1 MFAKVIL
8 MKKISKLNDVAFHLI
23 NKVNKKK
30 LKINTLL
37 IKNWEQIFRE
47 NHNYVKIKKI
57 IFVSQTDSLNLEFKI
72 DSSKSFELHSKIAEL
87 KLKCEEILG
96 VKVNKIQF
104 FQDLLTQN
112 APPSVKNKINLYTK
126 LKDVN
131 NQKLNDI
138 KDEEVR
144 AIFKNITKKI
154 YE

>member
-1 MFAKVIL
+1 

-37 IKNWEQIFRE
+37 IKNWEKIFGI
-47 NHNYVKIKKI
+47 NHHFVKIKKI
-57 IFVSQTDSLNLEFKI
+57 TLLGQTDSLNLEFKI
-72 DSSKSFELHSKIAEL
+72 DSSKSFELHSKNPEI

-96 VKVNKIQF
+96 IKVNKILF
-104 FQDLLTQN
+104 FQDVLSKKSLVN
-112 APPSVKNKINLYTK
+112 SVIKKNSSKK

-131 NQKLNDI
+131 NQQLNDI

-144 AIFKNITKKI
+144 SIFKNISNKI
-154 YE
+154 NE

>member
-1 MFAKVIL
+1 

-37 IKNWEQIFRE
+37 IKNWDKIFGI
-47 NHNYVKIKKI
+47 NHHFVKIKKI
-57 IFVSQTDSLNLEFKI
+57 TLLGQTDSLNLEFKI
-72 DSSKSFELHSKIAEL
+72 DSSKSFELHSKNPEI

-96 VKVNKIQF
+96 IKVNKILF
-104 FQDLLTQN
+104 FQDVLSKESLVN
-112 APPSVKNKINLYTK
+112 SVIKKSSSKK

-131 NQKLNDI
+131 NQQLNDI

-144 AIFKNITKKI
+144 SIFKNISIKI
-154 YE
+154 NE

>member
-1 MFAKVIL
+1 

-23 NKVNKKK
+23 NRVNKKK

-37 IKNWEQIFRE
+37 IKNWEKIFGI
-47 NHNYVKIKKI
+47 NHNFVKIKKI
-57 IFVSQTDSLNLEFKI
+57 SLSGKTDSLNLEFKI
-72 DSSKSFELHSKIAEL
+72 DSSKSFELHSKTPKI

-96 VKVNKIQF
+96 VKVNKILF
-104 FQDLLTQN
+104 FQDLLTQCELTI
-112 APPSVKNKINLYTK
+112 PKIEKNTSEK

-144 AIFKNITKKI
+144 AIFKNISKKI
-154 YE
+154 NE

>member
-1 MFAKVIL
+1 

-37 IKNWEQIFRE
+37 IKNWEKIFGI
-47 NHNYVKIKKI
+47 NHHFVKIKKI
-57 IFVSQTDSLNLEFKI
+57 TLLGQADSFNLEFKI
-72 DSSKSFELHSKIAEL
+72 DSSKSFELHSKNPEI

-96 VKVNKIQF
+96 IKVNKILF
-104 FQDLLTQN
+104 FQYVLSKESLVN
-112 APPSVKNKINLYTK
+112 SVIKKNNSKK

-131 NQKLNDI
+131 NQQLNDI

-144 AIFKNITKKI
+144 SIFKNISSKI
-154 YE
+154 NE

>member
-1 MFAKVIL
+1 

-23 NKVNKKK
+23 DRVNKKK

-37 IKNWEQIFRE
+37 IKNWEQIFGI
-47 NHNYVKIKKI
+47 NHYFVKIKKI
-57 IFVSQTDSLNLEFKI
+57 TLLGKTDSLNLEFKI
-72 DSSKSFELHSKIAEL
+72 DSSKSFELHSKNPEI

-96 VKVNKIQF
+96 LKVNKILF
-104 FQDLLTQN
+104 FQDLLTEDRLSN
-112 APPSVKNKINLYTK
+112 LKIKKNTSVK

-144 AIFKNITKKI
+144 AIFKNISKKI
-154 YE
+154 NE

>member
-1 MFAKVIL
+1 

-23 NKVNKKK
+23 DRVNKKK

-37 IKNWEQIFRE
+37 IKNWEQIFGI
-47 NHNYVKIKKI
+47 NHYFVKIKKI
-57 IFVSQTDSLNLEFKI
+57 TLLEKTDSLNLEFKI
-72 DSSKSFELHSKIAEL
+72 DSSKSFELHSKNPEI

-96 VKVNKIQF
+96 VKVNKILF
-104 FQDLLTQN
+104 FQDLLTEDMLSN
-112 APPSVKNKINLYTK
+112 LKIKKNTSVK

-144 AIFKNITKKI
+144 AIFKNISKKI
-154 YE
+154 NE

>member
-1 MFAKVIL
+1 

-37 IKNWEQIFRE
+37 IKNWEKIFGI
-47 NHNYVKIKKI
+47 NHHFVQIKKI
-57 IFVSQTDSLNLEFKI
+57 TLLGQTDSLNLEFKI
-72 DSSKSFELHSKIAEL
+72 DSSKSFELHSKNPEI

-96 VKVNKIQF
+96 IKVNKILF
-104 FQDLLTQN
+104 FQDVLSKESLVN
-112 APPSVKNKINLYTK
+112 SVIKKNSSKK

-131 NQKLNDI
+131 NQQLNDI

-144 AIFKNITKKI
+144 SIFKNISNKI
-154 YE
+154 NE

>member
-1 MFAKVIL
+1 

-37 IKNWEQIFRE
+37 IKNWEEIFGI
-47 NHNYVKIKKI
+47 NHHFVKIKKI
-57 IFVSQTDSLNLEFKI
+57 TLLGQADSLNLEFKI
-72 DSSKSFELHSKIAEL
+72 DSSKSFELHSKNPEI

-96 VKVNKIQF
+96 IKVNKILF
-104 FQDLLTQN
+104 FQDVLSKESLVN
-112 APPSVKNKINLYTK
+112 SVIKKNNSKK

-131 NQKLNDI
+131 NQQLNDI

-144 AIFKNITKKI
+144 SIFKNISIKI
-154 YE
+154 NE

>member
-87 KLKCEEILG
+87 KLKCE
-96 VKVNKIQF
+96 
-104 FQDLLTQN
+104 
-112 APPSVKNKINLYTK
+112 
-126 LKDVN
+126 
-131 NQKLNDI
+131 
-138 KDEEVR
+138 
-144 AIFKNITKKI
+144 
-154 YE
+154 

>member
-1 MFAKVIL
+1 

-37 IKNWEQIFRE
+37 IKNWEKIFGI
-47 NHNYVKIKKI
+47 NHHFIKIKKI
-57 IFVSQTDSLNLEFKI
+57 TLLGQTDSLNLEFKI
-72 DSSKSFELHSKIAEL
+72 DSSKSFELHSKNPEI

-96 VKVNKIQF
+96 IKVNKILF
-104 FQDLLTQN
+104 FQDVLSKESLVN
-112 APPSVKNKINLYTK
+112 SVIKKNNSKK

-131 NQKLNDI
+131 NQQLNDI

-144 AIFKNITKKI
+144 SIFKNISRNI
-154 YE
+154 NE

>member
-1 MFAKVIL
+1 

-23 NKVNKKK
+23 NRVNKKK

-37 IKNWEQIFRE
+37 IKNWEQIFGIY
-47 NHNYVKIKKI
+47 HQFVKIKKI
-57 IFVSQTDSLNLEFKI
+57 TLIGQTDSLNLEFKI
-72 DSSKSFELHSKIAEL
+72 DSSKSFELHSKNPEI
-87 KLKCEEILG
+87 KLKCEDILG
-96 VKVNKIQF
+96 AKVNKILF
-104 FQDLLTQN
+104 FQDLLTEEGGIN
-112 APPSVKNKINLYTK
+112 SETKKNTSLK

>member
-1 MFAKVIL
+1 

-37 IKNWEQIFRE
+37 IKNWEQIFGI
-47 NHNYVKIKKI
+47 NHKFVKIKKI
-57 IFVSQTDSLNLEFKI
+57 ALIGQTDSLNLEFKI
-72 DSSKSFELHSKIAEL
+72 DSSKSFVLHSKNPEI

-96 VKVNKIQF
+96 AKVNKILF
-104 FQDLLTQN
+104 FQDLLTEEGGIN
-112 APPSVKNKINLYTK
+112 SETKKNTSVK

-144 AIFKNITKKI
+144 AIFKNISKKI
-154 YE
+154 NE

>member
-1 MFAKVIL
+1 

-23 NKVNKKK
+23 DRVNKKK

-37 IKNWEQIFRE
+37 IKNWEQIFGI
-47 NHNYVKIKKI
+47 NHYFVKIKKI
-57 IFVSQTDSLNLEFKI
+57 TLLGKTDSLNLEFKI
-72 DSSKSFELHSKIAEL
+72 DSSKSFELHSKNPEI

-96 VKVNKIQF
+96 VKVNKILF
-104 FQDLLTQN
+104 FQDLLTEDMLSN
-112 APPSVKNKINLYTK
+112 LKIKKNTSVK

-144 AIFKNITKKI
+144 AIFKNISKKI
-154 YE
+154 NE

>member
-1 MFAKVIL
+1 

-37 IKNWEQIFRE
+37 IKNWEKIFGI
-47 NHNYVKIKKI
+47 NHHFVKIKKI
-57 IFVSQTDSLNLEFKI
+57 TLLGQTDSLNLEFKI
-72 DSSKSFELHSKIAEL
+72 DSSKSFELHSKNPEI

-96 VKVNKIQF
+96 IKVNKILF
-104 FQDLLTQN
+104 FQDVLSKESLVN
-112 APPSVKNKINLYTK
+112 SVIKKNNSKK

-131 NQKLNDI
+131 NQQLNDI

-144 AIFKNITKKI
+144 SIFENINKKI
-154 YE
+154 NE